1 MGLFHSFSY
10 SITVLNPFIRVM
22 MMQLCFSSWLVC
34 AQTTEQFN
42 DAPPPPPM
50 PATVTQP
57 AMVTNSQN
65 STTTDRDIGENA
77 AEDDDSEDTLTP
89 QVTIAETDAGVIQ
102 EYRIHGKL
110 RMIKVIPQWGL
121 SYFLI
126 DRDGDGILETTQTEL
141 DSASMLN
148 QWILFS
154 W

>member
-22 MMQLCFSSWLVC
+22 IMQLCLSSLIVF

-42 DAPPPPPM
+42 DAPLPPPM

-65 STTTDRDIGENA
+65 STTTARDTGENA
-77 AEDDDSEDTLTP
+77 AEDEDSEDTLTP
-89 QVTIAETDAGVIQ
+89 QVTIVETDTGVIQ
-102 EYRIHGKL
+102 EYRINGKL
-110 RMIKVIPQWGL
+110 RMIKIIPQWGL